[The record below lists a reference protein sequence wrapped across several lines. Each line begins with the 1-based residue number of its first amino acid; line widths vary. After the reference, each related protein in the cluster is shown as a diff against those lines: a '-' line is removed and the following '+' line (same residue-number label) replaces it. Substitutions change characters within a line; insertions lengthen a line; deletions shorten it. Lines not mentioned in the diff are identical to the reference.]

1 MDNVGKKIVNILK
14 KITCFILVIAMIASI
29 SGCSLKPH
37 LKLVKQDAK
46 KIFELL
52 KNKDAD
58 SLSEYFSDD
67 SKKNH
72 NLKEEWKAFFE
83 NIDGNIAEY
92 DEISFGSELEEYREG
107 ELYEHNISVIFKNV
121 KTDTGIIYERL
132 TYYITY
138 VLKDNPSYEG
148 IDGFVLMTNIDDK
161 DKNGLNKI
169 YVGIS
174 E

>member
-1 MDNVGKKIVNILK
+1 MNILK

-92 DEISFGSELEEYREG
+92 DEISFGGEREEYREG
-107 ELYEHNISVIFKNV
+107 ELYKHHISLIFENV
-121 KTDTGIIYERL
+121 KTDTGIIYEKLVLHL
-132 TYYITY
+132 TR
-138 VLKDNPSYEG
+138 VSKGDPSREG
-148 IDGFVLMTNIDDK
+148 INGLVLITNSDE

>member
-1 MDNVGKKIVNILK
+1 MNILK
-14 KITCFILVIAMIASI
+14 KITCFILVITMIASI
-29 SGCSLKPH
+29 SGCSLKPNLH
-37 LKLVKQDAK
+37 QLAKQDAE

-67 SKKNH
+67 DKKNH
-72 NLKEEWKAFFE
+72 NLKEELQAFFE
-83 NIDGNIAEY
+83 SIDGNIAEY
-92 DEISFGSELEEYREG
+92 DEISFGGEREEYREG
-107 ELYEHNISVIFKNV
+107 ELYKHHISLIFENV

-148 IDGFVLMTNIDDK
+148 IDGFVLITNIDDE